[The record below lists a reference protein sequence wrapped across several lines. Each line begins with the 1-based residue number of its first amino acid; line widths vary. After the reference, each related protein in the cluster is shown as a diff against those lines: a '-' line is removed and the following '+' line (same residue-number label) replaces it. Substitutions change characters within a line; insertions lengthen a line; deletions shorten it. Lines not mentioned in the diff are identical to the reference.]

1 MLQILCPV
9 WKGAHLLEAEM
20 VLIRSCGTN
29 HFLLYYFVL
38 TFEES
43 CIGPVM
49 FPTLSMW
56 NGPKSDVCFFC
67 FVSLLFVLFFY
78 FNLV

>member
-1 MLQILCPV
+1 MFEMLQKLCPV

-20 VLIRSCGTN
+20 VLKHSCGRN
-29 HFLLYYFVL
+29 HFLLFYFVL

-56 NGPKSDVCFFC
+56 NGPKI
-67 FVSLLFVLFFY
+67 
-78 FNLV
+78 